1 MQGQNCVL
9 RPIKPSRNIGKL
21 GKFAVSEYP
30 TSSSPPRW
38 GGVDATANIYLQ
50 ISGVK
55 HLEEIR
61 EAGMETPAINQIE
74 LHPFCQQKPIVE
86 YCRKHDIVVE
96 AYCPL
101 IRGKMDHPVLKE
113 VAQKSA
119 TPARIHSNTKVYD
132 FELDEDDMKRL
143 DALDQGKEGAISWNP
158 VDVP

>member
-1 MQGQNCVL
+1 MTPMQGQNCVL

-74 LHPFCQQKPIVE
+74 V
-86 YCRKHDIVVE
+86 
-96 AYCPL
+96 
-101 IRGKMDHPVLKE
+101 
-113 VAQKSA
+113 
-119 TPARIHSNTKVYD
+119 
-132 FELDEDDMKRL
+132 KRR
-143 DALDQGKEGAISWNP
+143 D
-158 VDVP
+158 